1 MCAAVSRVVDA
12 LKDTDLWDNTYLV
25 FLSDNGACF
34 QAGGLNTPYRG
45 TKKHLFEGALP
56 PPLHN
61 DHIRHPLPLTDPLL
75 RPLVSCHDL
84 LSLDNPP

>member
-1 MCAAVSRVVDA
+1 VSRVVDA

-56 PPLHN
+56 FPRTIITFAIHSPLQ
-61 DHIRHPLPLTDPLL
+61 IRSSDP
-75 RPLVSCHDL
+75 
-84 LSLDNPP
+84 